1 MDKSRQERYN
11 LIYGNTARKMES
23 SQAAPNYDE
32 PLKKKRPKRR
42 PSGPK
47 TTTKTRQNQK
57 RAMAIDFAFLKVLS
71 AGLAVI
77 AVMSFFYLSERARL
91 LNQRAVLTDTKTQL
105 NTLQVENED
114 LNLEIEQ
121 SIRLNTIE
129 AAAKNYGMKKPDAS
143 HVIRYDSKNVEY
155 VRQFGKIPKAD

>member
-11 LIYGNTARKMES
+11 LIYGNTARKEETS
-23 SQAAPNYDE
+23 SIPAYEE
-32 PLKKKRPKRR
+32 PVRKKKPRTRPAA
-42 PSGPK
+42 PK
-47 TTTKTRQNQK
+47 TTTKTKQNQK
-57 RAMAIDFAFLKVLS
+57 RAMAIDFAFLRVL
-71 AGLAVI
+71 AGGLAVV
-77 AVMSFFYLSERARL
+77 AVMSFFYLSERTKL
-91 LNQRAVLTDTKTQL
+91 LNQRAVLTDTKSQL

-129 AAAKNYGMKKPDAS
+129 TAAKKYCMKKPDTN
-143 HVIRYDSKNVEY
+143 HVIHYDSKNVEY